1 MAPYVL
7 TPTSEQDHMMDG
19 REYHPIDGSSSG
31 GEATPTSSASGA
43 EAFNNGPTVTATVST
58 DNHLNAQEVTTD
70 DLDLASSLPS
80 MKYEDAYTHGYKDG
94 YTCAHVELKH
104 QPIAIIGM
112 SCRLPGSV
120 STPDEFWE
128 LLARSRTGFSKIP
141 SSRFSD
147 KRFFH
152 SNPGKSGAT
161 NARGGNFLTQ
171 DLAAFDAPFF
181 GFTQQEAISLD
192 PQQRLLLEC
201 TFEALESAGIPKHN
215 VVGTDVG
222 VFVGGTFSEYEA
234 DLFRDPDTIPMH
246 QATGCAMAMQSNRIS
261 HFFDLRGPSYT
272 VDTACSSSLV
282 ALHNACQSLRTGE
295 SSMALAA
302 GVHLNMLP
310 EFWISYSMSRLFGE
324 EGRSFAFDQRGT
336 GYGRG
341 EGCGMVLLKPL
352 DQAIKDNDPIR
363 AVITG
368 TGINQDGKT
377 PGITMPNGAAQEAL
391 IRSVYSNGGMD
402 PRDTGYVEAHGTG
415 TRVGD
420 PIEVGALHRVFGEGR
435 NKRKPLFIGS
445 VKSNIG
451 HLEAAAGIAGV
462 IKTAL
467 MLERGFILPNY
478 DFKHPNE
485 NIPFDEWGLKV
496 ATRQQPWPLGKRWA
510 SVNGFGFGGTN
521 GHVVMTR
528 GPLERRKMKDEVD
541 THTCER
547 LFVLSAND
555 KISTEKAMQSL
566 GIYLEQRPE
575 IFQNDL
581 LSNLA
586 YTLGQRKSFH
596 PWRIAVT
603 ASSGSDL
610 VEALSSGRIVP
621 CKQEPET
628 LRLGWIFTGQGAQWW
643 AMGREL
649 YDLYPVYASS
659 LKSAD
664 KHLTLIGAE
673 FSLLEELG
681 KDESSTQV
689 NAAYLS
695 QPACTAVQLALVDLL
710 RSWGIRPAA
719 VVGHSSG
726 EIGAAYA
733 AGLITFRDAMT
744 IAYHRG
750 RLVPILKKNFPAL
763 QGCMMAVG
771 ASTAQIMPLLDHISP
786 SLGQARIACINS
798 PSSVTISGD
807 ERATMELQA
816 LLENKYPG
824 MFVRKLQVDTAYHS
838 HHMDLVAKE
847 YTEALREI
855 ESPMSS
861 NIRFHS
867 SLLGRVATGA
877 ELDATYWVQNLTC
890 AVRFDEALQSM
901 CEPVHDFKTGVNF
914 LCELGPHAALQGPV
928 KQILKHVGGAVSKI
942 PYTSVLS
949 RKKDAVQT
957 ALAMAG
963 ALFVKGATL
972 DMGSINFPTPLE
984 RPPQVL
990 VDMPRYSW
998 NHSSRFYHESRI
1010 TKIHKFHD
1018 VPRHDLIGVLAAYS
1032 NDFEPTWRN
1041 VVRLD
1046 DLPWLRQYQMQGV
1059 TIFPISGFLS
1069 MAIEAMAQK
1078 AVCADTHWDTIEI
1091 DNLVVKAPV
1100 MLTEEQIEMTIT
1112 LQKNQNQPRSE
1123 TSQPFVIRSWCQT
1136 KGWSE
1141 NCTGSITLVHTKDN
1155 EVDGQRSQKLKRQ
1168 SLYSRSVNVS
1178 QASTKGISTSHM
1190 YTELSEIGV
1199 AYGTLFQGLRHC
1211 HTSSQGSV
1219 AQIIMTNTA
1228 LEMPH
1233 HQETSYVMHPA
1244 FIEQLISVYWPVLS
1258 ATGPLSTVHL
1268 PSSIG
1273 KVTVSSR
1280 TLKTLQAPGDS
1291 LQAICEPIRP
1301 VFDNKPN
1308 TFSIFGMD
1316 STGEAIITMED
1327 LSTSPIVASKAAS
1340 GLDEPHELCYKL
1352 DWETMPDLQ
1361 SQNIKDDTSMST
1373 FDAEV
1378 VIIHGD
1384 TELQYAIASALTR
1397 RLITTSGVK
1406 ITQGTVDTMA
1416 HHAKNKLCLVLTELD
1431 SPLLS
1436 TLSASQFAAL
1446 KTMLTSAEGVLWVV
1460 RSAYHG
1466 SKNPDANMVS
1476 GLSRTL
1482 RSEGTLAK
1490 FITLDLDA
1498 GEQLNS
1504 LETVSNITRVLQ
1516 LTLGAQTET
1525 KETEFRVKD
1534 GKLLTPRIIND
1545 DELNNYIH
1553 EQVHPAATE
1562 LASFCDIKRPLR
1574 ASITAPGAAETL
1586 VFDDDDR
1593 LQQPL
1598 SEDYVDIQI
1607 KATGLNAAAHLKS
1620 FALGLECSGVVT
1632 AVGSS
1637 VPNLRIGDRVAAITT
1652 EGSLSTMV
1660 RVHSNAVYKAP
1671 GHISFEQLATM
1682 PIAYCTAV
1690 YALENQAQLSEGE
1703 SILIHDAASPVGQ
1716 AVLTVAQTIGAS
1728 VWVTVKTED
1737 EKLFIM
1743 RQFSIV
1749 QDKIWFTGDTYFADR
1764 IQTMTQ
1770 GHGIDVVFN
1779 TLKEQRTLC
1788 ATWACLARFGRFIS
1802 VGSEQNI
1809 AFNMPADKNASI
1821 FSTDMTAIAQHRP
1834 QVLHRVL
1841 ADVARMSRS
1850 GQIQP
1855 ILRIRSFSASE
1866 MVAALQHISAADC
1879 TDKAVVVPQDGDRV
1893 VAPRIKKDVTL
1904 LRKDATYIL
1913 IGGTGGL
1920 GRSMAKWMVERGAK
1934 HIVLLSR
1941 SGTLKGKAAEQ
1952 IAALNTAGA
1961 NIIVRSCDVA
1971 NKADV
1976 DNLVLRGLSDLP
1988 PVRGIVHGAMVLRDV
2003 LFENMTHEQYTSVI
2017 SSKVQ
2022 GAWNFHHALASTATA
2037 LDFFVVISSA
2047 AGAVGNRGQAAYA
2060 AANTFL
2066 NGFAQHLLAQGIN
2079 AASLDLTAVSD
2090 AGYLAEDAEKA
2101 AEVARNLGSDTICLA
2116 QVLGLLQAAVEGKLK
2131 SCNGHPITGMRI
2143 TPTVRPFWST
2153 DPKFVHLLTA
2163 AEAACSS
2170 DSTTA
2175 VVPWSTRFRSAA
2187 SRADAQIVVC
2197 AALVEKIA
2205 DVVSMEAEELDI
2217 ERSLSCYPLDSL
2229 TAIEVRNFITRMFE
2243 SNLQV
2248 LELLASGSIK
2258 SLAAVIVGKTKAK
2271 LPEA

>member
-1 MAPYVL
+1 MSTTVRTGDY
-7 TPTSEQDHMMDG
+7 MD
-19 REYHPIDGSSSG
+19 SQQ
-31 GEATPTSSASGA
+31 
-43 EAFNNGPTVTATVST
+43 VTA
-58 DNHLNAQEVTTD
+58 D
-70 DLDLASSLPS
+70 DLDLSSPPSSL
-80 MKYEDAYTHGYKDG
+80 KYEDAYTHGYKDG
-94 YTCAHVELKH
+94 YTSAHVELKH
-104 QPIAIIGM
+104 QHIAIIGM

-128 LLARSRTGFSKIP
+128 LLARSRTGFSDIP

-152 SNPGKSGAT
+152 PNPGKSGTT

-171 DLAAFDAPFF
+171 DLSAFDAPFF

-201 TFEALESAGIPKHN
+201 TFESLESAGIPKHS
-215 VVGTDVG
+215 VVGKNVG
-222 VFVGGTFSEYEA
+222 VFVGGTFAEYEA

-352 DQAIKDNDPIR
+352 EQAIKDNDPIR

-391 IRSVYSNGGMD
+391 MRSVYSNGGMD

-420 PIEVGALHRVFGEGR
+420 PIEVGALQRVFGEGR
-435 NKRKPLFIGS
+435 NKRKPLYIGS

-485 NIPFDEWGLKV
+485 NIPFEEWGLKV
-496 ATRQQPWPLGKRWA
+496 ATRQQPWPIGKRWA

-528 GPLERRKMKDEVD
+528 GPLERKKMKEEVD
-541 THTCER
+541 TQTCER

-555 KISTEKAMQSL
+555 KVSTEKAMQSL

-575 IFQNDL
+575 VFQNDL

-603 ASSGSDL
+603 ASSGVDL

-621 CKQEPET
+621 CKQELET

-649 YDLYPVYASS
+649 YQLYPVYASA
-659 LKSAD
+659 LKGAD
-664 KHLTLIGAE
+664 EHLISIGAD

-681 KDESSTQV
+681 KDEGSTQV

-710 RSWGIRPAA
+710 KSWDVQPTA

-733 AGLITFRDAMT
+733 AGLITFKDAMT

-750 RLVPILKKNFPAL
+750 RLVPILKKKFPAL
-763 QGCMMAVG
+763 EGCMMAVG
-771 ASTAQIMPLLDHISP
+771 ASKSQITPLLDQISP

-798 PSSVTISGD
+798 PSSITISGD
-807 ERATMELQA
+807 ERATMELQV
-816 LLENKYPG
+816 LLEAKYPG
-824 MFVRKLQVDTAYHS
+824 IFVRKLQVDTAYHS

-847 YTEALREI
+847 YTEALRQLEP
-855 ESPMSS
+855 PMSS
-861 NIRFHS
+861 NVRFHS
-867 SLLGRVATGA
+867 SLLGRLASGG

-890 AVRFDEALQSM
+890 AVRFDEAMQSM
-901 CEPVHDFKTGVNF
+901 LQPVHDSKTGVSF
-914 LCELGPHAALQGPV
+914 LCELGPHAALQGPI
-928 KQILKHVGGAVSKI
+928 KQILKHVGGAASKI
-942 PYTSVLS
+942 PYNSVLS
-949 RKKDAVQT
+949 RKQDAVHT
-957 ALAMAG
+957 ALAMVG
-963 ALFVKGATL
+963 TLFIKGAIL

-984 RPPQVL
+984 RAPQVL
-990 VDMPRYSW
+990 VDMPRYAW
-998 NHSSRFYHESRI
+998 NHSTKFYHESRI

-1018 VPRHDLIGVLAAYS
+1018 APRHDLIGVLASYS

-1069 MAIEAMAQK
+1069 MAIEAMAQR
-1078 AVCADTHWDTIEI
+1078 AVYTDTLWDTIEI
-1091 DNLVVKAPV
+1091 ENLVVKSPV
-1100 MLTEEQIEMTIT
+1100 MLTEEQLEMTIT
-1112 LQKNQNQPRSE
+1112 LQKCQDHSGG
-1123 TSQPFVIRSWCQT
+1123 TSSQLFVIRSWSQN

-1141 NCTGSITLVHTKDN
+1141 NCTGNIVLIHTKDN
-1155 EVDGQRSQKLKRQ
+1155 EVDGQRSQKFKRQ
-1168 SLYSRSVNVS
+1168 TLYSKSVNIS
-1178 QASTKGISTSHM
+1178 QAATECISTSHM
-1190 YTELSEIGV
+1190 YTQLSEIGV
-1199 AYGTLFQGLRHC
+1199 TYGTLFQGLQQC
-1211 HTSSQGSV
+1211 HTSSHGSV
-1219 AQIIMTNTA
+1219 AQITMTDTGF
-1228 LEMPH
+1228 EMPH
-1233 HQETSYVMHPA
+1233 HHETSYIVHPA
-1244 FIEQLISVYWPVLS
+1244 FIEQLISLYWPVLA

-1268 PSSIG
+1268 PSSVG
-1273 KVTVSSR
+1273 KMTVSSR
-1280 TLKTLQAPGDS
+1280 ALESLQAPGIS
-1291 LQAICEPIRP
+1291 LQAICEPNR
-1301 VFDNKPN
+1301 VVADNTSN
-1308 TFSIFGMD
+1308 NFSMFGMD
-1316 STGEAIITMED
+1316 ATGEAIITMED
-1327 LSTSPIVASKAAS
+1327 LSTSPIVETKAGS
-1340 GLDEPHELCYKL
+1340 GLEEPHELCYKL
-1352 DWETMPDLQ
+1352 DWETMPAFQ
-1361 SQNIKDDTSMST
+1361 SLDTKGDTTMPS
-1373 FDAEV
+1373 FDSEI
-1378 VIIHGD
+1378 VIIHGE
-1384 TELQYAIASALTR
+1384 TSLQYTIASALA
-1397 RLITTSGVK
+1397 RLLVDTSGVR
-1406 ITQGTVDTMA
+1406 IMQGTVDTMA
-1416 HHAKNKLCLVLTELD
+1416 HVAKNKLCLVLTELD
-1431 SPLLS
+1431 SPLLA
-1436 TLSASQFAAL
+1436 TLSSSQFTAL
-1446 KTMLTSAEGVLWVV
+1446 KTILTSAQGVMWVV
-1460 RSAYHG
+1460 RGAYHG

-1498 GEQLNS
+1498 GEDLGS
-1504 LETVSNITRVLQ
+1504 LEVVSSISRVLQ
-1516 LTLGAQTET
+1516 MTLGTQSET
-1525 KETEFRVKD
+1525 TETEFRAKD
-1534 GKLLTPRIIND
+1534 GKLFTPRIIND
-1545 DELNNYIH
+1545 DELNSYVH

-1562 LASFCDIKRPLR
+1562 LSSFCNIKRPLR
-1574 ASITAPGAAETL
+1574 ASITAPGAAESL
-1586 VFDDDDR
+1586 VFNDDDR
-1593 LQQPL
+1593 LRQPP
-1598 SEDYVDIQI
+1598 SENQVDIQI
-1607 KATGLNAAAHLKS
+1607 KAIGLNAADHLS
-1620 FALGLECSGVVT
+1620 TSSIGLECSGVII

-1637 VPNLRIGDRVAAITT
+1637 VPNLHVGDHVAAITT
-1652 EGSLSTMV
+1652 GGSLSTIT
-1660 RVHSNAVYKAP
+1660 RVHSSAVYKAP
-1671 GHISFEQLATM
+1671 GHISFESLATM

-1690 YALENQAQLSEGE
+1690 YALVHQAQLLESE
-1703 SILIHDAASPVGQ
+1703 SILIHDVASPVGQ
-1716 AVLTVAQTIGAS
+1716 AALTIAQTIGAS
-1728 VWVTVKTED
+1728 TWVTVKTED

-1749 QDKIWFTGDTYFADR
+1749 QDKIWFAGDTYFAAR
-1764 IQTMTQ
+1764 IHSITQ
-1770 GHGIDVVFN
+1770 GNGVDVVFN
-1779 TLKEQRTLC
+1779 ALTEQRTLR

-1802 VGSEQNI
+1802 VGSEQSM
-1809 AFNMPADKNASI
+1809 AFDMPAGKNATILSADI
-1821 FSTDMTAIAQHRP
+1821 TAIAEHRP
-1834 QVLHRVL
+1834 KVLYRVL
-1841 ADVARMSRS
+1841 SDVARMSRS

-1855 ILRIRSFSASE
+1855 ILRIQSFNASE
-1866 MVAALQHISAADC
+1866 IVAALQHVSAANC
-1879 TDKAVVVPQDGDRV
+1879 TDKAVVIPREGDCV
-1893 VAPRIKKDVTL
+1893 TAPRVKEDITL
-1904 LRKDATYIL
+1904 LRKDATYVL

-1961 NIIVRSCDVA
+1961 NIVVRSCDVA

-1988 PVRGIVHGAMVLRDV
+1988 PVRGIVHGAMVLHDV
-2003 LFENMTHEQYTSVI
+2003 LFENMTYAQYTSVI

-2022 GAWNFHHALASTATA
+2022 GAWNFHHALASAA
-2037 LDFFVVISSA
+2037 APLDFFIVISSA

-2079 AASLDLTAVSD
+2079 SASLDLTAVSD
-2090 AGYLAEDAEKA
+2090 AGYLSEDAEKA
-2101 AEVARNLGSDTICLA
+2101 AEVARNLGSDSICLA
-2116 QVLGLLQAAVEGKLK
+2116 QVLGLLQAAVQGKLK

-2143 TPTVRPFWST
+2143 TPSNRPFWST
-2153 DPKFVHLLTA
+2153 DPKFVHLLAA

-2170 DSTTA
+2170 DATTA

-2187 SRADAQIVVC
+2187 SRGDAESVVC

-2205 DVVSMEAEELDI
+2205 EVVSMEAEELDV

-2258 SLAAVIVGKTKAK
+2258 SLAAVIVGKTKVK